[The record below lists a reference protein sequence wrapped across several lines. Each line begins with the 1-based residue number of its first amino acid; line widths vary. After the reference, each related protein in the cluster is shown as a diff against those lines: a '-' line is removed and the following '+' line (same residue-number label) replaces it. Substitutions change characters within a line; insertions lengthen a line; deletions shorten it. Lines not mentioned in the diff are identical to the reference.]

1 MRNQDIFLDFTAN
14 PSLGDAL
21 SSYNVGD
28 TCKLEIAVQIKS
40 KDDKGISGVI
50 QPDSIVPEGYE
61 KEEGSDDA
69 GSTPAPVPPGGL
81 AVPPVTQ
88 VMQLRKKGEK

>member
-1 MRNQDIFLDFTAN
+1 MRNQDIFLDFTTN

-21 SSYNVGD
+21 KEYNVGD
-28 TCKLEIAVQIKS
+28 TCKLTVEVLIKS

-61 KEEGSDDA
+61 KEPGSDDA
-69 GSTPAPVPPGGL
+69 GATPAPVPPGGL

-88 VMQLRKKGEK
+88 VMNLRKKGEK